1 MKISYYRIDVLLSV
15 FTLSSAEASPPPY
28 ARTNNAEFGTVTTT
42 TNGSITRAVCNNP
55 PINLYDEKLIWDIY
69 DFLLSPSRTRILK
82 VVIFSSAD
90 PEFFM
95 PQIDVHILST
105 SSPYKNASYS
115 AELLGLDGRRCICC
129 GFFPLF
135 SLARST
141 VLQWLQ
147 AMSLSSSATCS
158 L

>member
-1 MKISYYRIDVLLSV
+1 MKISYYRIDALLSV

-28 ARTNNAEFGTVTTT
+28 ARTNNAGFGTVTTT

-69 DFLLSPSRTRILK
+69 DFLLSLQAAPEPPK
-82 VVIFSSAD
+82 VVIFSSTD

-95 PQIDVHILST
+95 FQIDVHILST

-115 AELLGLDGRRCICC
+115 AELLGLD
-129 GFFPLF
+129 
-135 SLARST
+135 AKT
-141 VLQWLQ
+141 VHLLQILP
-147 AMSLSSSATCS
+147 TIFH
-158 L
+158 